1 MAAKSSP
8 HFVFVMG
15 TTASGKSEIALNL
28 ALRFGGSIVNCDSLQ
43 VYRGL
48 DIGTAKP
55 SVQEQ
60 KRVPHHLFSSFN
72 YPQVMTAGEYIR
84 LFYQM
89 IDENPDEK
97 IFFVVGG
104 TGFYFKA
111 IEKGMYPVQP
121 PRPELKAQIE
131 RELLAP
137 DGPRV
142 LFQELQSRDPDYAK
156 KIHLADHYR
165 LVRGIEVLRAEGR
178 TITEIQKEFLAQ
190 ETEFPFPL
198 LKIGPQRSREVL
210 ADRIRSRTT
219 AMLSAGLI
227 DETLGVIERGWGDWS
242 PLTAVG
248 YREVIQ
254 YLRELKSIDW
264 LQGAIEQSTRQL
276 AKKQRT
282 WFQRDPDIHWFD
294 PEQESELVHLDR
306 VVMEFLASSI

>member
-1 MAAKSSP
+1 M
-8 HFVFVMG
+8 
-15 TTASGKSEIALNL
+15 ALNL
-28 ALRFGGSIVNCDSLQ
+28 ALRFGGCIVNCDSLQ

-55 SVQEQ
+55 SLQEQ
-60 KRVPHHLFSSFN
+60 KRVPHHLFSSFS
-72 YPQVMTAGEYIR
+72 YPQVMTAGEYTR

-137 DGPRV
+137 DGPWV
-142 LFQELQSRDPDYAK
+142 LFQELQSRDPEYAK

-165 LVRGIEVLRAEGR
+165 LARAIEILRAEGR

-190 ETEFPFPL
+190 ETQFPFPL

-210 ADRIRSRTT
+210 ADRIRSRTA

-227 DETLGVIERGWGDWS
+227 NETLGVIERGWGDWS

-254 YLRELKSIDW
+254 YLRELKSADW

-282 WFQRDPDIHWFD
+282 WFQRDPDVHWFD
-294 PEQESELVHLDR
+294 PEKESELVDLDR
-306 VVMEFLASSI
+306 IVMEFLASSN